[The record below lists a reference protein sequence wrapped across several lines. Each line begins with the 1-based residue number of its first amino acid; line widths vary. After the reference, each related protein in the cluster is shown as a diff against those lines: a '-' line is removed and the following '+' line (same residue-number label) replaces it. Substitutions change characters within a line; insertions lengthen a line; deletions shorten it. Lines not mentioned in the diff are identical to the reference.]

1 MKIELSID
9 GDPSE
14 FEQMLRMLLL
24 KQVTDGDIVKAKQR
38 EEHWKKIEGNTRV
51 SQLFVEAHERSKR
64 KELAG

>member
-9 GDPSE
+9 GGPHE
-14 FEQMLRMLLL
+14 FEHLLRALLL
-24 KQVTDGDIVKAKQR
+24 KQITDSDIIKAKQR